1 MLGSKDVRAFI
12 LQIEENAIIG
22 KSGMGNSKTSLMI
35 NLRSERELGS
45 VNVKLSQG
53 IEYGVLQLMQKDKVI
68 AESIL
73 APATLSIPFQNL
85 IPGEYSFRLLID
97 SNQNGMWDPIN
108 VKEQKMAESMI
119 YFSTPV
125 KVRANWEVESEL
137 DLRE

>member
-1 MLGSKDVRAFI
+1 VLGSKDLRAFI

-22 KSGMGNSKTSLMI
+22 KSGMGNSKINMMI

-45 VNVKLSQG
+45 LNLKLSQG
-53 IEYGVLQLMQKDKVI
+53 IENGVLQLMQKDKVI

-73 APATLSIPFQNL
+73 APTTLNVPFQNL
-85 IPGEYSFRLLID
+85 IPSEYSFRLLMD

-108 VKEQKMAESMI
+108 VKEQKKAEIMI

-125 KVRANWEVESEL
+125 KVRANWEVETEL
-137 DLRE
+137 DLN